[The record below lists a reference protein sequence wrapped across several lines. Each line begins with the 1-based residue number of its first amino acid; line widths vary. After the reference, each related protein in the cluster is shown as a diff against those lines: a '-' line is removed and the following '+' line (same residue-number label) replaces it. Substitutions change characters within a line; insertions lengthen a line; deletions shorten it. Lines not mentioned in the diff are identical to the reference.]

1 MSIFFRC
8 LNSIKS
14 RWHHNVKLPY
24 IRKTFEGCGSSVTI
38 GPGAIIAG
46 NKNISFGDD
55 VYIGPRALLYSTVAK
70 IRFGSHITI
79 GPKLSIV
86 TGDHRIDVVG
96 EYITKVE
103 DKLPQNDKDVVIE
116 DDVWMGM
123 NVSIYK
129 GVTIGRG
136 SVIAGDTVVVKDV
149 PPYSIYISKDKI
161 KRRFTDHQIE
171 EHERLLS
178 KKYGSCTS
186 NQHNCAGI

>member
-1 MSIFFRC
+1 MSLFFRC
-8 LNSIKS
+8 LNSIKT
-14 RWHHNVKLPY
+14 RWYHQIKLPY
-24 IRKTFEGCGSSVTI
+24 IRKTFESCGGGVTI

-55 VYIGPRALLYSTVAK
+55 VYIGPQALLYSTVAR
-70 IRFGSHITI
+70 IRFGNHITI
-79 GPKLSIV
+79 GPRLSIV

-96 EYITKVE
+96 EYLTKVE
-103 DKLPQNDKDVVIE
+103 EKLPENDKNVVIE
-116 DDVWMGM
+116 DDVWIGM

-136 SVIAGDTVVVKDV
+136 SVVAGNAVVVKDI

-161 KRRFTDHQIE
+161 KPRFTDLQIQ

-178 KKYGSCTS
+178 KKYDGFSPD
-186 NQHNCAGI
+186 